1 MLAMQV
7 FVFAGLAHSQ
17 AAPPDSQ
24 RQGLGS
30 FTTNGE
36 VYVNDSRAPSELTL
50 FGGDSVRTSSIG
62 TALLTTSASS
72 SYQISPSSEV
82 AFAGDPRY
90 TAELKSGG
98 ISVKSSSGA
107 GRAVVRAKDFVIVPT
122 ILNSQTVYKIEGAG
136 DGSFVITCIVG
147 NIGIVPIQGT
157 PGLFLEAGQSA
168 TINAKNELIAAQPP
182 GANPSAASQSG
193 ASSRGS
199 SAPASQ
205 SAARNYRPFIYLG
218 LAGGAAAVAAVAVT
232 HTGRP
237 VMSPSAP

>member
-1 MLAMQV
+1 MARLETVWQAMLNRIGPSRNRFASLRLFLVLAMQV

-98 ISVKSSSGA
+98 ISVKSTSGA

-122 ILNSQTVYKIEGAG
+122 ILNSQTVYKIE
-136 DGSFVITCIVG
+136 SE
-147 NIGIVPIQGT
+147 IGR
-157 PGLFLEAGQSA
+157 A
-168 TINAKNELIAAQPP
+168 
-182 GANPSAASQSG
+182 
-193 ASSRGS
+193 
-199 SAPASQ
+199 
-205 SAARNYRPFIYLG
+205 
-218 LAGGAAAVAAVAVT
+218 
-232 HTGRP
+232 
-237 VMSPSAP
+237 